1 MAQALRSIFG
11 RKKEK
16 KWQELHIYQLRLE
29 TCQRSLSAARVLAH
43 ATRANVAHLIEVN
56 RIQSEMLLEK
66 EKMLEAFLR
75 QEKEENNQLKEMKR
89 LEEEK
94 SKEVTS
100 QVTASYSHGDV
111 LTGEDPEKGEEMEQ
125 GKEQE
130 RQEKENENE
139 REREMVYCH

>member
-66 EKMLEAFLR
+66 EK
-75 QEKEENNQLKEMKR
+75 EMKR